1 MASHKNAKKC
11 IRKTA
16 RQTMVNKNRISRV
29 RTFVKKL
36 ESLLTVSSVDKAE
49 LQTAFIQAQSELAR
63 AVSKG
68 LLHKNT
74 VARKVSRLAKKVKA
88 IATA

>member
-16 RQTMVNKNRISRV
+16 RQTMVNKNRMSRV

-36 ESLLTVSSVDKAE
+36 ENMLVSTSADKAE
-49 LQTAFIQAQSELAR
+49 LQKAFVQAQSEMAK
-63 AVSKG
+63 AVGKG

-74 VARKVSRLAKKVKA
+74 VARKVSRLAKKVKE
-88 IATA
+88 IAAA